1 MNKRQITNKTTKRI
15 AIAAGATAA
24 VLFLTAGFVSS
35 RGNDSNNNDKADA
48 PLAVVAAPVIETPAA
63 PVVEEIAEELT
74 VEAPASQV
82 SESTSK
88 SSSVKSTTSAKKSK
102 SKRSAATAV
111 NVVLN
116 VPNLDSTVA
125 VPEVVAAPAPQ
136 VAEAAVAETP
146 AAPVAE
152 QPAAPAVEQPAQAE
166 QPAAATSAP
175 ASNQGTSMVRIPG
188 LTMSDSF
195 SKTLSNID
203 LTKSLTTVT
212 KPKIC
217 IPGTNC

>member
-1 MNKRQITNKTTKRI
+1 MNKRQITNKNTKRI

-24 VLFLTAGFVSS
+24 VLFLTAGFVAS
-35 RGNDSNNNDKADA
+35 RGSDSNNNDKADA
-48 PLAVVAAPVIETPAA
+48 PIAVVPAPVLETPVA
-63 PVVEEIAEELT
+63 PVVEEIGAEVAEAAVVETKSSPAKKTTAKSTKKSKSAPVLT
-74 VEAPASQV
+74 GGLVYGGPAVTDEAPAS
-82 SESTSK
+82 E
-88 SSSVKSTTSAKKSK
+88 TT
-102 SKRSAATAV
+102 V
-111 NVVLN
+111 
-116 VPNLDSTVA
+116 
-125 VPEVVAAPAPQ
+125 APAPQ

-166 QPAAATSAP
+166 QSAAATSAP

-203 LTKSLTTVT
+203 LTKSLTTLT

>member
-1 MNKRQITNKTTKRI
+1 MNKRQITNKNTKRI

-48 PLAVVAAPVIETPAA
+48 PIAVVPAPVIETPVA
-63 PVVEEIAEELT
+63 PVVEEIAEQPT
-74 VEAPASQV
+74 VEASASQV
-82 SESTSK
+82 SESTSE

-102 SKRSAATAV
+102 SKRSAATAG

-146 AAPVAE
+146 VAE
-152 QPAAPAVEQPAQAE
+152 QPAAPVVEQPAQAE

-175 ASNQGTSMVRIPG
+175 ASNQGTSMVRIPS

-203 LTKSLTTVT
+203 LTKSLTTLT

>member
-1 MNKRQITNKTTKRI
+1 MNKRQITNKNTKRI

-24 VLFLTAGFVSS
+24 VLFLTAGFVAS
-35 RGNDSNNNDKADA
+35 RGSDSNNNDKADA
-48 PLAVVAAPVIETPAA
+48 PIAVVPAPVLEIPVA
-63 PVVEEIAEELT
+63 PVVEEIGAEVAEAAVVETKSSPAKKTTAKSTKKSKSAPVLT
-74 VEAPASQV
+74 GGLVYGGPAVTDEAPAS
-82 SESTSK
+82 E
-88 SSSVKSTTSAKKSK
+88 TT
-102 SKRSAATAV
+102 V
-111 NVVLN
+111 
-116 VPNLDSTVA
+116 
-125 VPEVVAAPAPQ
+125 APAPQ

-146 AAPVAE
+146 AATVAE

-166 QPAAATSAP
+166 QSAAATSAP

-203 LTKSLTTVT
+203 LTKSLTTLT

>member
-1 MNKRQITNKTTKRI
+1 MNKRQITNKNTKRI

-102 SKRSAATAV
+102 SKRSAATAG

-146 AAPVAE
+146 VAE

-166 QPAAATSAP
+166 QPAAAASAP

-203 LTKSLTTVT
+203 LTKSLTTLT

>member
-35 RGNDSNNNDKADA
+35 RGNDSNNDKADA
-48 PLAVVAAPVIETPAA
+48 PLAVVAAPVIETPVA
-63 PVVEEIAEELT
+63 PVVEEIAEEPT
-74 VEAPASQV
+74 VEASASQV

-102 SKRSAATAV
+102 SKRSAATAG

-166 QPAAATSAP
+166 QPAAAASAP

-203 LTKSLTTVT
+203 LTKSLTTLT